1 MQIRS
6 IVCVKYPLVLV
17 GLRRSRRRDA
27 HFSGCAEICLI
38 FPGKIFMNICLHPIF
53 FATVLTMGISLFV
66 SGCNR
71 MDAVPAKTATPVPK
85 IWNTE
90 IDDAVVTIKVKT
102 ALIED
107 KKFNDNELNDKK
119 LKDNEAKDINANSN
133 ANASDI
139 KVETFKGMV
148 SLSGYVTTQT
158 QIEHAT
164 TIARAVEGVKGV
176 TNNLSIKK

>member
-1 MQIRS
+1 
-6 IVCVKYPLVLV
+6 
-17 GLRRSRRRDA
+17 
-27 HFSGCAEICLI
+27 
-38 FPGKIFMNICLHPIF
+38 MNIRLHPIF

-71 MDAVPAKTATPVPK
+71 LDAVSAKTATPAAK

-107 KKFNDNELNDKK
+107 KKFNDNELNGKK
-119 LKDNEAKDINANSN
+119 LKDNEAKDINANAN

-148 SLSGYVTTQT
+148 SLRGYVTTQT

-164 TIARAVEGVKGV
+164 TIARAVVGVNGV
-176 TNNLSIKK
+176 TNNLSIKQ

>member
-1 MQIRS
+1 M
-6 IVCVKYPLVLV
+6 
-17 GLRRSRRRDA
+17 
-27 HFSGCAEICLI
+27 
-38 FPGKIFMNICLHPIF
+38 
-53 FATVLTMGISLFV
+53 LTMGINFFV

-71 MDAVPAKTATPVPK
+71 IDAVPAKTATPVPRV
-85 IWNTE
+85 WNTE

-102 ALIED
+102 ALIAAS
-107 KKFNDNELNDKK
+107 KFKDSELIDKK
-119 LKDNEAKDINANSN
+119 LTDNEAKDINANANAN

-164 TIARAVEGVKGV
+164 TVARAVKGVKGV